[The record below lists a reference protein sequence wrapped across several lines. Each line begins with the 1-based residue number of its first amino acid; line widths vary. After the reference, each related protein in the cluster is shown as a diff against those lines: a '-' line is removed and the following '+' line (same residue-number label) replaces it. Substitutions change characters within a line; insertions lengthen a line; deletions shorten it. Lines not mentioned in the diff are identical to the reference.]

1 MLSGFQEAG
10 RGGGR
15 TSQPSLVPD
24 VVWLQQTGRCDYLL
38 INVALCQPQAA
49 GADRNRPNTSALS
62 VGGLVQRG
70 VQQTSSRPQVW
81 LRPCPRYHTPQEDKE
96 QRSVI
101 SRRNS
106 EGGGGLYVA
115 GISHWWLLPW
125 LQMCH
130 WLNCSTERQRR
141 PPPTARLLRRRDD
154 WRRVM
159 GQWQKSFHDVW
170 CLCPAAVFQ
179 HPTCAFRSQA
189 SSKHTP
195 SEKSSVGKVCPL
207 DIIINSSS
215 Y

>member
-106 EGGGGLYVA
+106 EGGGGSLYSGDIPLMTVA
-115 GISHWWLLPW
+115 MVTDVPLTELFNGKTEETSPDSPSPEAERRLKESDGSVTEIIS
-125 LQMCH
+125 
-130 WLNCSTERQRR
+130 
-141 PPPTARLLRRRDD
+141 
-154 WRRVM
+154 RRVM
-159 GQWQKSFHDVW
+159 FVSSSCFPTSH
-170 CLCPAAVFQ
+170 LCFQ
-179 HPTCAFRSQA
+179 E
-189 SSKHTP
+189 SSKFQTHTQWK
-195 SEKSSVGKVCPL
+195 EFCRKGLSSR
-207 DIIINSSS
+207 
-215 Y
+215 YYY